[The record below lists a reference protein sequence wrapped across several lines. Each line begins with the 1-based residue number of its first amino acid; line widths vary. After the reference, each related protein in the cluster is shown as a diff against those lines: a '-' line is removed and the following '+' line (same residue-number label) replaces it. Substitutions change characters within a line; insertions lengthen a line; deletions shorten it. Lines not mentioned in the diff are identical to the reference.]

1 MEILIA
7 IIILMITLLMG
18 VSVPACFGAAI
29 IFIMISLGH
38 MPKSLIPVGFSKL
51 NTLVLLA
58 IPLFILAGGL
68 IEKGKIGKALVEFV
82 EIFIGRIK
90 GGLGIVTVISCGVF
104 GAISGSAA
112 ATLSCIG
119 AIMFPKLKEAKYE
132 GGFASALIV
141 NAAPLGLLIPP
152 SSIQILYAWSS
163 GQSVLACFLA
173 TIVPGIILITCLSLI
188 NIFYARKNP
197 EMLEAYNEAMEKS
210 KAQPIQVGRRIKTA
224 TPAIIMPVIILG
236 GIYAGIMTPTE
247 AAAVAVIYAVPIG
260 MFVYKGL
267 TIKTLKESLAETAT
281 TTGVVMV
288 MFFIVMI
295 LSRLFVLENLPNK
308 MVDIMLGISENKILL
323 LILINIFMVVIG
335 MLMDDVSG
343 TLLSTPVLL
352 PLVVSLGIS
361 PIQFAAILGV
371 NLGMGNVT
379 PPTAPLLYLGG
390 RVCKTKINTMLKP
403 TLIMILFAWIPTL
416 ILTTYIPQIS
426 LFLPKLFGFM

>member
-1 MEILIA
+1 
-7 IIILMITLLMG
+7 MITTLIIG
-18 VSVPACFGAAI
+18 VPVPACFGSAV
-29 IFIMISLGH
+29 IFIMLSLGH
-38 MPKSLIPVGFSKL
+38 MPQSLIPVGFSKL

-82 EIFIGRIK
+82 EIFVGKIK

-119 AIMFPKLKEAKYE
+119 SIIFPKLREAKYDE
-132 GGFASALIV
+132 GFASALIV

-173 TIVPGIILITCLSLI
+173 TIVPGIILITLLSTV
-188 NIFYARKNP
+188 NIIYARKNP
-197 EMLEAYNEAMEKS
+197 EMHQAYAEALQKNKDQS
-210 KAQPIQVGRRIKTA
+210 KKVGKRIKNA
-224 TPAIIMPVIILG
+224 TPAILMPVIILG
-236 GIYAGIMTPTE
+236 GIYSGIMTPTE
-247 AAAVAVIYAVPIG
+247 AAAVAVIYAIPVG
-260 MFVYKGL
+260 MFIYKGL
-267 TIKTLKESLAETAT
+267 TMKTLKESLIESST

-295 LSRLFVLENLPNK
+295 LSRLYVLENLPNK
-308 MVDIMLGISENKILL
+308 MVDVMLAISENKLFL
-323 LILINIFMVVIG
+323 LILINIFMVIIG

-352 PLVVSLGIS
+352 PLVVSLGVS

-390 RVCKTKINTMLKP
+390 RVCNTQINTMLKP
-403 TLIMILFAWIPTL
+403 TLMMILFAWIPTL

-426 LFLPKLFGFM
+426 LFLPTFFGFM